1 MIFLGVFDL
10 EFLSFLGAQKK
21 SQRKSVLWACHRCV
35 PFVARPPWMKVD
47 VLRCAPCVKVCPT
60 VVRVA
65 RLSTI

>member
-1 MIFLGVFDL
+1 MIFWGVFDL
-10 EFLSFLGAQKK
+10 VFLSFLGAQKK
-21 SQRKSVLWACHRCV
+21 SKKTVLRACHRCV

-65 RLSTI
+65 RLSTT